1 MSTQEWYADTVAS
14 EEVQVMEEV
23 PDALRCEVSY
33 ALNCKMFKRLGF
45 LHDFPVSEQISIAT
59 MMTPL
64 QVCTTC

>member
-1 MSTQEWYADTVAS
+1 
-14 EEVQVMEEV
+14 MEEV